1 MKAHNQNWSKKIN
14 ALLNLIS
21 FQVDIDKFYF
31 YVKDLYEAKYE
42 LLINKH
48 EDVGLR
54 S

>member
-1 MKAHNQNWSKKIN
+1 MIKKKIN

-31 YVKDLYEAKYE
+31 YVKDLYQAKYE